1 MKKIIAGVVLLVL
14 GLAGLAGVYS
24 ARPLSVEEMTEIM
37 IERGGGAF
45 GHNSFEPPVYQ
56 ALLAVTG
63 LCALSGIVLIVVG
76 WSAKRQ

>member
-1 MKKIIAGVVLLVL
+1 MKKIIVGVVLLVL

-24 ARPLSVEEMTEIM
+24 ARPLSVQEVAEMM